1 MLKKILI
8 ANRGEIA
15 VRIIRACRELGIY
28 TVAIY
33 SEADKYALHT
43 QMADEAVCVGGPQS
57 KDSYLNMTNI
67 LSACVLTG
75 CEGIHPGFGFLSEN
89 PKFAKMCEECNIKYI
104 GPDYKIIE
112 LMGNKAKARE
122 VMKKAN
128 VPVVPGYEGEITS
141 VSQALEIA
149 KEIGFPVMIKAAAGG
164 GGKGIRIVNEEG
176 EFEHNYNAAKLES
189 KACFSDDRI
198 YIEKFI
204 QKPRHIEFQILAD
217 EYGNTI
223 HLGERDC
230 SIQRNHQKLVEESP
244 SPALNDELRKRMGD
258 TAVAVAKAVNY
269 ENAGTVEFL
278 LDKNDNYYFM
288 EVNTRIQVE
297 HGITELV
304 TGVDLIKEQIK
315 IAAGESLGIK
325 QEDVRIHGAA
335 MEIRINAENP
345 EKNFAPNPGTIKNIH
360 LPGGNGVRIDTAVY
374 SGYTIPPFYDSMI
387 MKVMT
392 YANDRKTVIEKMRS
406 VLGEIIIEGVTT
418 NTDFMYDICQNEKF
432 IKGDVS
438 TDFIPEEYP
447 QVCKK

>member
-15 VRIIRACRELGIY
+15 VRIIRACRELGIS

-141 VSQALEIA
+141 VSQGLEIA

-198 YIEKFI
+198 YIKT
-204 QKPRHIEFQILAD
+204 K
-217 EYGNTI
+217 T
-223 HLGERDC
+223 C
-230 SIQRNHQKLVEESP
+230 
-244 SPALNDELRKRMGD
+244 
-258 TAVAVAKAVNY
+258 
-269 ENAGTVEFL
+269 
-278 LDKNDNYYFM
+278 
-288 EVNTRIQVE
+288 RI
-297 HGITELV
+297 
-304 TGVDLIKEQIK
+304 
-315 IAAGESLGIK
+315 S
-325 QEDVRIHGAA
+325 
-335 MEIRINAENP
+335 
-345 EKNFAPNPGTIKNIH
+345 NF
-360 LPGGNGVRIDTAVY
+360 
-374 SGYTIPPFYDSMI
+374 S
-387 MKVMT
+387 
-392 YANDRKTVIEKMRS
+392 
-406 VLGEIIIEGVTT
+406 
-418 NTDFMYDICQNEKF
+418 
-432 IKGDVS
+432 
-438 TDFIPEEYP
+438 
-447 QVCKK
+447 